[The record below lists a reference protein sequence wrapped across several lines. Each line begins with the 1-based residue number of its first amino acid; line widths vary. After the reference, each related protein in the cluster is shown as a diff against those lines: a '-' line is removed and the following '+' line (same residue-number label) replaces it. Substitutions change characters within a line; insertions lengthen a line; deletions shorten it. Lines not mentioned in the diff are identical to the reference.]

1 MSTQNSS
8 ELDRLMENIR
18 QELGAGD
25 AGGQDQ
31 QSPVTG
37 RPGLA
42 EIMRRVRAEIA
53 RRRGHVAIDEAGHGQ
68 GEDSMFPR
76 WQAVAG
82 AFVPKPDYALGD
94 LLKYSDQDFIL
105 AAYRAVLRRSPDEN
119 GLHHYLSRL
128 RDGHTTKVEVLGDL
142 RWSAEGQARGVH
154 IDGLLVP
161 YTVWKWKRK
170 RYIGPVIRWVHAF
183 TRLGGL
189 VDRQSAQMAR
199 QIYDVHELGRIVN
212 GLAGAV
218 EQWQL
223 AMQQQ
228 VDERPTRGA
237 LQAVA
242 QRLDAN
248 VDLTT
253 RFSQQMGKL
262 SQVEARLDYLEERAK
277 GYASGLELHAI
288 TAAVGR
294 LRSRLEELSRDRAT
308 DRASVIKLDRE
319 SAHIERRV
327 EHIERA
333 CAAYAGGAATE
344 SGALGWHNGQLSAEP
359 NAGERTESIERPD
372 RATNAPRLDLDPFYA
387 AFEDRFRGDRNLVRK
402 RAEPYLEWIK
412 QVGAGTAIAPVLD
425 IGCGRGEWL
434 ELLRDHG
441 LLARGIDLN
450 RIFADVCRGYG
461 LDIIEG
467 DAISAL
473 SAMPAASIGAITSMH
488 LVEHLSFEDLIVL
501 LDEANRVLVPGGLI
515 ALETPN
521 PENLLVGSH
530 TFYMDPTHRNPIPP
544 EALRWIVEA
553 RGFYGATIERL
564 TVARELNAPAL
575 LPQDFPGASS
585 INVLL
590 SSLHAAPDYAIVARK
605 S

>member
-25 AGGQDQ
+25 AGGQER

-68 GEDSMFPR
+68 GEESMFPR

-82 AFVPKPDYALGD
+82 AFVPKADYALGD
-94 LLKYSDQDFIL
+94 LLKYSDRDFIL

-119 GLHHYLSRL
+119 GLRHYLSRL

-154 IDGLLVP
+154 IDGLLIP

-170 RYIGPVIRWVHAF
+170 RYIGPIIRWMHAF

-189 VDRQSAQMAR
+189 LDRQSAQMAR

-212 GLAGAV
+212 ELAGAV

-237 LQAVA
+237 LKTLA

-248 VDLTT
+248 VELTT
-253 RFSQQMGKL
+253 RFSEQMGQL
-262 SQVEARLDYLEERAK
+262 SQVEARLDDLEGRAK
-277 GYASGLELHAI
+277 GYANGLELRALATAI
-288 TAAVGR
+288 GG
-294 LRSRLEELSRDRAT
+294 LQSRLEEISKDHAS
-308 DRASVIKLDRE
+308 DKASVIRLERE
-319 SAHIERRV
+319 STHVERRIQ
-327 EHIERA
+327 HIERA
-333 CAAYAGGAATE
+333 WATRAGGAATE
-344 SGALGWHNGQLSAEP
+344 PGVHSWNNGQLPTEP
-359 NAGERTESIERPD
+359 NAGLRAESKDRPD
-372 RATNAPRLDLDPFYA
+372 HATDAPRLDLAPFYA

-402 RAEPYLEWIK
+402 RAEPYLDWIK

-467 DAISAL
+467 DAISVL

-488 LVEHLSFEDLIVL
+488 LVEHLSFEDMIIL

-553 RGFYGATIERL
+553 RGFYGAKIERL
-564 TVARELNAPAL
+564 TVARELSAPAL
-575 LPQDFPGASS
+575 LPQDLPGASS